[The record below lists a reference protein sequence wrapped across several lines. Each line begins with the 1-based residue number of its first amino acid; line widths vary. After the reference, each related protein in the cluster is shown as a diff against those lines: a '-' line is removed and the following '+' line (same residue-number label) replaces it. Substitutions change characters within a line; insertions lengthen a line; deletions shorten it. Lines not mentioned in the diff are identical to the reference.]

1 VSTRCSG
8 SSTTKAKT
16 SSRRICSSTSSRS
29 WRSRALSAHT
39 DRPDAA
45 LGAELDHSLAE
56 DPRFLLD
63 ERFLAAL
70 RGELL
75 ERLGPE
81 DTNAALLQLGFVHG
95 LRDAFGALQS
105 ESAGGKAPFAAARLA
120 MRFARRPAQPR
131 GDALEVHGVW
141 PDAREARS
149 TRATASQGD
158 PPPCRAS
165 AGYTSGWLS
174 GLLGTDVLAIETECV
189 ARGDAQCG
197 FEAREID
204 AWIGSNDDRAHAL
217 LADLPFAALRAAT
230 TPAEAP
236 QDPDPGTTAF
246 DPHSPAVHVWGPV
259 MVIPFSGE
267 DETLKAI
274 ELIGQDPG
282 ASNVSVVV
290 LDLTGTLVDEGFGAV
305 ALERAIEAVSSWG
318 AETLLTGVSPLSEPA
333 VAGIEQPH
341 MVVQK
346 DLQEAIALA
355 FQIAEATR
363 RPV

>member
-1 VSTRCSG
+1 
-8 SSTTKAKT
+8 
-16 SSRRICSSTSSRS
+16 
-29 WRSRALSAHT
+29 
-39 DRPDAA
+39 
-45 LGAELDHSLAE
+45 
-56 DPRFLLD
+56 
-63 ERFLAAL
+63 L

-95 LRDAFGALQS
+95 LRDALGALQAGT
-105 ESAGGKAPFAAARLA
+105 AGGRAPFAATRLA
-120 MRFARRPAQPR
+120 MRFARRAARAQ
-131 GDALEVHGVW
+131 GDGLEVRGVW

-149 TRATASQGD
+149 TRAVESQGGA
-158 PPPCRAS
+158 PSCRAS

-174 GLLGTDVLAIETECV
+174 GLLGTDVLAVETECV
-189 ARGDAQCG
+189 TRGDAQCG
-197 FEAREID
+197 FEARELD
-204 AWIGSNDDRAHAL
+204 AWIGSNDERAHAL
-217 LADLPFAALRAAT
+217 LADLPFASLRAAT
-230 TPAEAP
+230 TPADTP
-236 QDPDPGTTAF
+236 QDPDHGTAAF

-259 MVIPFSGE
+259 MVVPFSGE

-282 ASNVSVVV
+282 ASDVSVVV

-305 ALERAIEAVSSWG
+305 ALERAIEAVCSWG
-318 AETLLTGVSPLSEPA
+318 AEALLTGISPLSEPA
-333 VAGIEQPH
+333 VAGLEQPH
-341 MVVQK
+341 IIVQK